1 MSLQYHGF
9 DYCVACI
16 AFCNRQSTLGGGFS
30 ALHCFWLLPADIV
43 TVVAYALDWF
53 ALSIECGNKDTIQW
67 QGR

>member
-1 MSLQYHGF
+1 MALIIVSRVLPFAIVNQPL
-9 DYCVACI
+9 VEV
-16 AFCNRQSTLGGGFS
+16 LVL
-30 ALHCFWLLPADIV
+30 LHCFWLLPADIV